1 MTGGSRFGIL
11 LHRGSNMVREKTK
24 NIADNPVSAEQCTRI
39 ITKALGAYVNEI
51 RTKNGISIRK
61 LSKDINVSST
71 VISDFENGT
80 KIPRMETII
89 KIVWFLDIP
98 LNKVFG
104 RRALPVAIF
113 NSNTGNEGMSIAQ
126 LLAQEGL
133 SMQDT
138 KEVLDYI
145 EFRKYKKVSQKSDTQ
160 PDT

>member
-1 MTGGSRFGIL
+1 MPK
-11 LHRGSNMVREKTK
+11 EKLK
-24 NIADNPVSAEQCTRI
+24 NIADNPVSAEQCTKI
-39 ITKALGAYVNEI
+39 ITKALGAFVNEI

-89 KIVWFLDIP
+89 KIVWALDIP

-104 RRALPVAIF
+104 RRALPVTIF
-113 NSNTGNEGMSIAQ
+113 NANTGNEGMSITQ
-126 LLAQEGL
+126 LLAQDGL

-138 KEVLDYI
+138 KDVLKYI
-145 EFRKYKKVSQKSDTQ
+145 EFVKYKAVR
-160 PDT
+160 